1 MKDAGDGL
9 ATRRL
14 VLQRFRADDLD
25 LLSRLQSDPAVM
37 RYLGGVMTRDKSEE
51 MLRERMLDY
60 YALHPGLGVWKT
72 LERSSGECVGFHLL
86 NNIRGSEHIQVGYR
100 LFPQFWNRGYA
111 TEMSIALLRYGF
123 TGLGLAQITA
133 IADLQNEASHRVL
146 LKAGLKRSGE
156 RAFAAYANGEPMAW
170 FERDA
175 KEWLA
180 EFPAQRDG

>member
-9 ATRRL
+9 ATQRL
-14 VLQRFRADDLD
+14 MLQRFRAEDLD

-37 RYLGGVMTRDKSEE
+37 RYLGGVMTKEKSAE

-72 LERSSGECVGFHLL
+72 LERGSGECVGFHLL
-86 NNIRGSEHIQVGYR
+86 NNIRGAEHIQVGYC
-100 LFPQFWNRGYA
+100 LFPQFWGYGYA

-123 TGLGLAQITA
+123 RDRGLSQITA
-133 IADLQNEASHRVL
+133 IADLPNEASHRVL
-146 LKAGLKRSGE
+146 LKAGLRRNGE
-156 RAFAAYANGEPMAW
+156 RAFAAYANGGNMAW

-175 KEWLA
+175 RDWLA
-180 EFPAQRDG
+180 EFRE